1 MRFFFDRNMSRYL
14 AQAIDKLDRENDIRH
29 HDDDPRFEPE
39 TTDIEWISALAK
51 DEPPWI
57 VLSGDG
63 AILKNRAER
72 TALKEAGLTFFC
84 MSKQWANMKTYEY
97 AWRLIK
103 TWPDILESAK
113 HAPLRAQIFEVT
125 GGRTNK
131 VDLIRS

>member
-39 TTDIEWISALAK
+39 TADIEWMTTLAR
-51 DEPPWI
+51 DDPPWI

-63 AILKNRAER
+63 SILKNRAER
-72 TALKEAGLTFFC
+72 AALEESGLTFFC
-84 MSKQWANMKTYEY
+84 MAKQWKHMNLYEY
-97 AWRLIK
+97 SWRLIK
-103 TWPDILESAK
+103 TWPSILESAK
-113 HAPLRAQIFEVT
+113 RASLRPQIFEVT

-131 VDLIRS
+131 VDLIR